1 MVREQLTKG
10 LNIRISPGEMAML
23 DALSEVTGLSKG
35 AMVRQLIRREHDAL
49 IGQKARPK
57 PKRKR

>member
-35 AMVRQLIRREHDAL
+35 AMVRQLIRREHEAR
-49 IGQKARPK
+49 IGQKARLK